1 MTISP
6 FALIPKMCDRCGR
19 WFIFEK
25 YKIGHKLVG
34 IEQAYIKIIICEKC
48 RCRK

>member
-6 FALIPKMCDRCGR
+6 FALYPKMCDRCGR
-19 WFIFEK
+19 WFIFER

-34 IEQAYIKIIICEKC
+34 IENRDIKIVICE
-48 RCRK
+48 RCRSK